1 MRPLRLTMQAFASYG
16 RKDTLIDFTKPGQ
29 NLFLITGDTGAG
41 KTTIFDA
48 IVFALYG
55 EASSGANKK
64 DGAELQSQFVDYDV
78 QPFVEL
84 EFSEKN
90 GEDAEIYIVR
100 RVPRHVRPLKRG
112 SGVREESGSVSLTMP
127 DGTEYPQK
135 ETDKKLEEI
144 VGLTKEQFMQVA
156 MIAQGEFMELLR
168 AKSDDK
174 KEIFRKLFHTELFQ
188 RIVEELKSR
197 GDELK
202 TEIGRIR
209 TACQT
214 EISHIVVPEEL
225 ECGYEEAEVLRQLKE
240 RILASDRLNV
250 ADMEKLL
257 AQLQALCEKL
267 ETGQEKALKLY
278 EETGRLRDEK
288 RDAFTGAQSLLKS
301 FEQLESAG
309 KALAE
314 CAAEESEIGKTV
326 KLVARIHDAYEIQGE
341 YRRFHDAEVAAA
353 EIERNL
359 KAQQAAL
366 PGLEEVCEEAVRAE
380 AQAKAAQ
387 DAQLEDFTKVSERV
401 KKTLEILGK
410 IKLESE
416 NAASLEKE
424 LHKAEAA
431 EAQAGKTLK
440 DLEAREQEWKARS
453 EQLKDADKLLAL
465 WKIKCGEADGIVADV
480 DSAIKA
486 QREVEAQ
493 RKKAD
498 QAKQDYAAAREQY
511 GCKNAEYVA
520 KQTAYLDAQAGF
532 IARENLRDGE
542 PCPVCGS
549 IEHPHPCRLS
559 EENQD
564 LTREMIDTLAGE
576 TAKLQQE
583 QEEKAGAAKSASE
596 VLAEKTDKL
605 AEMLENL
612 QKRMAKSVADVP
624 GDFAPE
630 SRLEQVLGQALESRL
645 EQMEGQAPES
655 RLEQASGQEAESRF
669 EQASGL
675 APESKFEQA
684 SELAPEFTLEQASE
698 LLSTWRQSLDAEG
711 TRLQEDAAA
720 FAQVQESLKGVDEK
734 KQSLKEAAEQEA
746 QKVINAKTALAGSR
760 ASLAKLEE
768 DRDYPTESE
777 AQAALSAAAL
787 SKKEKDE
794 AYKSASQTAAEARQ
808 KRDKTRA
815 LIERY
820 HKELPVQK
828 EECGSRRA
836 AYENIREEKD
846 LAEPEWMEITEK
858 YPKSE
863 TDRLQAGVEE
873 YHRKKANAEGMY
885 KTAKEAIGDRT
896 RPDIEEL
903 EAAKIKAEEELD
915 IAQKEL
921 ARYREAY
928 KDNFNAYQ
936 ALAPKMEERGRIIQ
950 NYTRLDSLRRRLDGN
965 VTDARMDIETFVQR
979 YYLQR
984 ILHRANARFLE
995 MSAGQF
1001 EMRLVEE
1008 EQAGKGRNR
1017 GLDLMV
1023 YSTVT
1028 GREREVRTL
1037 SGGESFMA
1045 ALSLALGM
1053 ADQIQESSAAI
1064 NLDIMFIDE
1073 GFGSLDEHSRGQ
1085 AVKVLQQMAG
1095 GSRLIGIISHV
1106 TELKQEIE
1114 DQLLVSKDEDGSHI
1128 RWQIS

>member
-1 MRPLRLTMQAFASYG
+1 MRPLRLTMQAFGSYG
-16 RKDTLIDFTKPGQ
+16 GKATLIDFTRPGQ

-90 GEDAEIYIVR
+90 GENTESYIVR

-112 SGVREESGSVSLTMP
+112 SGVKEESGSVSLTMP

-135 ETDKKLEEI
+135 ETDKKLVEI

-225 ECGYEEAEVLRQLKE
+225 KCGYEGTEVLRQLKE
-240 RILASDRLNV
+240 RILDSDRLNA
-250 ADMEKLL
+250 ADMETLL
-257 AQLQALCEKL
+257 TELKVFCEKL
-267 ETGQEKALKLY
+267 ETGQEMAQKRY
-278 EETGRLRDEK
+278 EEAGRLRDEK
-288 RDAFTGAQSLLKS
+288 RDAFTGAQSLLRS

-309 KALAE
+309 KTLAE
-314 CAAEESEIGKTV
+314 CAAEEAEIGKMV
-326 KLVARIHDAYEIQGE
+326 KLISRIHDAYEIQGA
-341 YRRFHDAEVAAA
+341 YRRFRDAEVTVAD
-353 EIERNL
+353 IERNF
-359 KAQQAAL
+359 KQQQDAL
-366 PGLEEVCEEAVRAE
+366 PGLEEACEKAVRAE

-401 KKTLEILGK
+401 KKTLDILGK
-410 IKLESE
+410 IKTEKKNVEALEE
-416 NAASLEKE
+416 E

-431 EAQAGKTLK
+431 EEQAGKNLK
-440 DLEAREQEWKARS
+440 ELEAKEQEWKTRS

-465 WKIKCGEADGIVADV
+465 WEKKCEEADGIAADV
-480 DSAIKA
+480 DSAKRA
-486 QREVEAQ
+486 KRDVEAQ

-498 QAKQDYAAAREQY
+498 KAKQDYAAAREQY

-532 IARENLRDGE
+532 IARENLREGE

-549 IEHPHPCRLS
+549 VEHPHPCRLS
-559 EENQD
+559 DENQD
-564 LTREMIDTLAGE
+564 LTREMIDSLAGE

-583 QEEKAGAAKSASE
+583 QEKKAGAAKSASE

-605 AEMLENL
+605 AEMLGNL
-612 QKRMAKSVADVP
+612 QKRMAKNIVDVP
-624 GDFAPE
+624 GELAPE
-630 SRLEQVLGQALESRL
+630 SRLEQESRQATESRL
-645 EQMEGQAPES
+645 EQVSES
-655 RLEQASGQEAESRF
+655 
-669 EQASGL
+669 
-675 APESKFEQA
+675 
-684 SELAPEFTLEQASE
+684 APEFTLERASE
-698 LLSTWRQSLDAEG
+698 LLNAWRQSIEAEG
-711 TRLQEDAAA
+711 TRLQEDADT
-720 FAQVQESLKGVDEK
+720 FAQVQEFLKGVDGK
-734 KQSLKEAAEQEA
+734 KQFLKEVSEQEA
-746 QKVINAKTALAGSR
+746 QKVVNARTALAGSR
-760 ASLAKLEE
+760 TSLVKLEE
-768 DRDYPTESE
+768 GRDYPTESE
-777 AQAALSAAAL
+777 AQAALAAATS

-794 AYKSASQTAAEARQ
+794 AYKSASQTAMEARQ
-808 KRDKTRA
+808 KKDAARA

-820 HKELPVQK
+820 QKELPIRK

-836 AYENIREEKD
+836 AYENIRKEKD
-846 LAEPEWMEITEK
+846 LAEPEWMEITER
-858 YPKSE
+858 YPKSG
-863 TDRLQAGVEE
+863 TDGLQARVEK

-885 KTAKEAIGDRT
+885 KTAKEVIGDRI
-896 RPDIEEL
+896 RPDIGEL
-903 EAAKIKAEEELD
+903 EAAKIKAEEELE
-915 IAQKEL
+915 AVQKEL
-921 ARYREAY
+921 AQYRETY
-928 KDNFNAYQ
+928 KDNLNAYNT
-936 ALAPKMEERGRIIQ
+936 LSPKMEERGRIIE
-950 NYTRLDSLRRRLDGN
+950 NHTRLDSLRRRLDGN

-984 ILHRANARFLE
+984 ILHRANIRFLE

-1001 EMRLVEE
+1001 ELRLVGE

-1023 YSTVT
+1023 YSNVT
-1028 GREREVRTL
+1028 GKEREVRTL

-1064 NLDIMFIDE
+1064 NLDVMFIDE

-1114 DQLLVSKDEDGSHI
+1114 DQLLVSKDEEGSHI

>member
-1 MRPLRLTMQAFASYG
+1 MRPLKLTMQAFGSYG
-16 RKDTLIDFTKPGQ
+16 GKATLIDFTRPGQ

-55 EASSGANKK
+55 EASSGTNKK
-64 DGAELQSQFVDYDV
+64 DGVELQSQFVDYDV
-78 QPFVEL
+78 EPFVEL
-84 EFSEKN
+84 EFTEKN
-90 GEDAEIYIVR
+90 GENTKNYIVR

-112 SGVREESGSVSLTMP
+112 SGVKEASGSVSLIMP

-197 GDELK
+197 GDKLK
-202 TEIGRIR
+202 TEISRIR

-214 EISHIVVPEEL
+214 EISHIVVPEDFDH
-225 ECGYEEAEVLRQLKE
+225 EEAEDLRRLKE
-240 RILASDRLNV
+240 RILDSDRLNV
-250 ADMEKLL
+250 ADMEMLL
-257 AQLQALCEKL
+257 ARLQDLCEKL
-267 ETGQEKALKLY
+267 EAGREKAQKLC
-278 EETGRLRDEK
+278 EEAGRLRDEK

-314 CAAEESEIGKTV
+314 CAAEEDEIRKTV
-326 KLVARIHDAYEIQGE
+326 KLIARIHDAYEIQGM
-341 YRRFHDAEVAAA
+341 YRRFRDAEDIAT
-353 EIERNL
+353 EIEGNL
-359 KAQQAAL
+359 KKQQDAL
-366 PGLEEVCEEAVRAE
+366 PGLEEACTAAVIAE
-380 AQAKAAQ
+380 SAAKAAQ
-387 DAQLEDFTKVSERV
+387 EAQLEDFTKVSERV
-401 KKTLEILGK
+401 KKTLDILGK
-410 IKLESE
+410 IKAEKKNVEALG
-416 NAASLEKE
+416 KE
-424 LHKAEAA
+424 LLKAEAA
-431 EAQAGKTLK
+431 EEQARKNLK
-440 DLEAREQEWKARS
+440 ELEAKEQEWKARS

-465 WKIKCGEADGIVADV
+465 WGKKCEEADGIAADV
-480 DSAIKA
+480 DSVNKA
-486 QREVEAQ
+486 KRDVEAQ

-498 QAKQDYAAAREQY
+498 KAKQDYVAAREQY
-511 GCKNAEYVA
+511 GCKNAEYAA

-549 IEHPHPCRLS
+549 VEHPHPCRLS
-559 EENQD
+559 DENQN
-564 LTREMIDTLAGE
+564 LTREMIDLLAGE
-576 TAKLQQE
+576 TASLQQE
-583 QEEKAGAAKSASE
+583 QEKKAGAAKSASE
-596 VLAEKTDKL
+596 VLAEKADKL

-612 QKRMAKSVADVP
+612 QKRMAKGMGDEP
-624 GDFAPE
+624 GE
-630 SRLEQVLGQALESRL
+630 
-645 EQMEGQAPES
+645 QAPAS
-655 RLEQASGQEAESRF
+655 RPEQEAELTLEFTPEQASQ
-669 EQASGL
+669 
-675 APESKFEQA
+675 
-684 SELAPEFTLEQASE
+684 
-698 LLSTWRQSLDAEG
+698 LLSAWRQSLEAEG
-711 TRLQEDAAA
+711 TRLHKDADTL
-720 FAQVQESLKGVDEK
+720 AQVQESLKGVDGK
-734 KQSLKEAAEQEA
+734 RQSLKEAAEQEA
-746 QKVINAKTALAGSR
+746 QKVVNARTALAGSR
-760 ASLAKLEE
+760 AALAKLEE

-777 AQAALSAAAL
+777 AQAALDAATA
-787 SKKEKDE
+787 SKEEKDA
-794 AYKSASQTAAEARQ
+794 AYNSASQAVTDARQ

-820 HKELPVQK
+820 HKEFPVQK
-828 EECGSRRA
+828 EECGRRREI
-836 AYENIREEKD
+836 YEAILKEKD
-846 LAEPEWMEITEK
+846 LTEPEWKDLTDR
-858 YPKSE
+858 YAKSE
-863 TDRLQAGVEE
+863 ADRLQARVEE
-873 YHRKKANAEGMY
+873 YHRKKATAEGTY

-896 RPDIEEL
+896 RPDTREL
-903 EAAKIKAEEELD
+903 EAAKIKAEEELE
-915 IAQKEL
+915 AVQKEL

-936 ALAPKMEERGRIIQ
+936 ALSPKMEERGRIMQ
-950 NYTRLDSLRRRLDGN
+950 AYTRLEGLCRRLDGN
-965 VTDARMDIETFVQR
+965 VTGARMDIETFVQR

-984 ILHRANARFLE
+984 ILQRANERFQN

-1001 EMRLVEE
+1001 ELKIVGE

-1028 GREREVRTL
+1028 GKEREVRTL

-1064 NLDIMFIDE
+1064 NLDVMFIDE

>member
-1 MRPLRLTMQAFASYG
+1 MRPLRLTMQAFGSYG
-16 RKDTLIDFTKPGQ
+16 RKATLIDFTRPVQ

-90 GEDAEIYIVR
+90 GEDTENYVVR

-112 SGVREESGSVSLTMP
+112 SGVKEESGSVSLTMP

-135 ETDKKLEEI
+135 ETDKKLVEI

-214 EISHIVVPEEL
+214 EISHIDVPEEL
-225 ECGYEEAEVLRQLKE
+225 DCGYEGAEVLRQLKE

-267 ETGQEKALKLY
+267 EAGQEKAQKRY

-314 CAAEESEIGKTV
+314 CAAEEAEIGKTV
-326 KLVARIHDAYEIQGE
+326 KLIARIHDAYEIQGE
-341 YRRFHDAEVAAA
+341 YRRFRDAEVAAA
-353 EIERNL
+353 ETERNL
-359 KAQQAAL
+359 KKQQDAL
-366 PGLEEVCEEAVRAE
+366 PGLEEACEKAVRAE
-380 AQAKAAQ
+380 AQAKAAR

-401 KKTLEILGK
+401 KKTLDILGK
-410 IKLESE
+410 IKLERE
-416 NAASLEKE
+416 NVAALEKE
-424 LHKAEAA
+424 LHKAETA
-431 EAQAGKTLK
+431 EEQAEKNLK
-440 DLEAREQEWKARS
+440 ELEAKEQKWKARS

-465 WKIKCGEADGIVADV
+465 WKIKSEEADGIAEDV
-480 DSAIKA
+480 DSAKKA
-486 QREVEAQ
+486 KRDVEAQ
-493 RKKAD
+493 KKKAD
-498 QAKQDYAAAREQY
+498 KAKQDYAAAREQY
-511 GCKNAEYVA
+511 GGKNAEYAA

-532 IARENLRDGE
+532 IARENLREGE

-549 IEHPHPCRLS
+549 VEHPHPCRLS
-559 EENQD
+559 GENQK
-564 LTREMIDTLAGE
+564 LTREMIDALAAE

-583 QEEKAGAAKSASE
+583 QEKKAGAAKSASE
-596 VLAEKTDKL
+596 VLIEKTDKL
-605 AEMLENL
+605 AQMLGNL
-612 QKRMAKSVADVP
+612 QKRMAKNMADVP
-624 GDFAPE
+624 GEQAPE
-630 SRLEQVLGQALESRL
+630 SRLEQVSES
-645 EQMEGQAPES
+645 
-655 RLEQASGQEAESRF
+655 
-669 EQASGL
+669 
-675 APESKFEQA
+675 
-684 SELAPEFTLEQASE
+684 APEFTLELASE
-698 LLSTWRQSLDAEG
+698 LLNAWRQSIEAEG
-711 TRLQEDAAA
+711 TRLQEDTAA

-734 KQSLKEAAEQEA
+734 KQSLKDAAEQEA

-760 ASLAKLEE
+760 AALAKLEE
-768 DRDYPTESE
+768 GRDYPTEDE
-777 AQAALSAAAL
+777 AQAALSAATL

-794 AYKSASQTAAEARQ
+794 AYGAASQTATEARQ
-808 KRDKTRA
+808 KKDAAEA

-820 HKELPVQK
+820 QKEFPEQK
-828 EECGSRRA
+828 EECGRRRA
-836 AYENIREEKD
+836 AYENIRKEKD
-846 LAEPEWMEITEK
+846 LAEPEWMEITEQ
-858 YPKSE
+858 YPKSG
-863 TDRLQAGVEE
+863 TDKLQGRVDG
-873 YHRKKANAEGMY
+873 YHRKKANAEGMQ
-885 KTAKEAIGDRT
+885 KTARETIGDRT

-903 EAAKIKAEEELD
+903 EAAKVKAEKELDAAKEELV
-915 IAQKEL
+915 
-921 ARYREAY
+921 RCREAY
-928 KDNFNAYQ
+928 RDNFNAYN
-936 ALAPKMEERGRIIQ
+936 ALAPKMEERGRIIE

-984 ILHRANARFLE
+984 ILHRANTRFLE

-1001 EMRLVEE
+1001 ELKIVGE

-1028 GREREVRTL
+1028 GKEREVRTL

-1053 ADQIQESSAAI
+1053 ADQIQECSAAI

-1085 AVKVLQQMAG
+1085 AVRVLQQMAG

-1114 DQLLVSKDEDGSHI
+1114 DQLLVTKDEDGSHI